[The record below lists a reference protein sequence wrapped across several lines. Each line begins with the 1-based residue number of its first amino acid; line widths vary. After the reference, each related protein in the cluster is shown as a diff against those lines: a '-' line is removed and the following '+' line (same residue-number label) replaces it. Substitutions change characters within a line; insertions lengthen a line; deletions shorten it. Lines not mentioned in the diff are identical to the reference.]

1 MVSNQI
7 RNELEARFWMRQCCE
22 FVVDCLKSVVPY
34 IDTLARYLYDM
45 IIIMDEN

>member
-7 RNELEARFWMRQCCE
+7 RNEFEARFSMRQCCE

-34 IDTLARYLYDM
+34 LETLARYLYM